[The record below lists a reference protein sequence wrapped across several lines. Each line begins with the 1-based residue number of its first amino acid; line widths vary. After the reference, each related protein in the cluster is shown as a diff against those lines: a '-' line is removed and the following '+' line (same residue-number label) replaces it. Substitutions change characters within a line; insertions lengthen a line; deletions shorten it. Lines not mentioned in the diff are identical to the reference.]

1 MSDLFVDDEED
12 DDMNEV
18 IEVVDSEEQQPSD
31 EDANVS
37 QEENKLKQIEEEK
50 Q

>member
-1 MSDLFVDDEED
+1 
-12 DDMNEV
+12 MNEV
-18 IEVVDSEEQQPSD
+18 IEVIDSEEQQQSD
-31 EDANVS
+31 EEVNVS